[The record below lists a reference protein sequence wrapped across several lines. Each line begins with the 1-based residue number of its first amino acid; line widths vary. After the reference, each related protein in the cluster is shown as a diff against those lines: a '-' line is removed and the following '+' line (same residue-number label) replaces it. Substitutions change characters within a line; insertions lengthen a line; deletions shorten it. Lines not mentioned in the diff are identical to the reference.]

1 MRPKPPWYIPHRS
14 RRGTCSMSSPEPLPQ
29 QTQSAEIDREC
40 GEELYVI
47 VVEPDRLRRLDEW
60 LSHLT
65 VWQLHLVTV
74 PFALVIV
81 GIAFWLNSLLPPVDP
96 NLLFPGR
103 PFGPLP

>member
-1 MRPKPPWYIPHRS
+1 VKRRS
-14 RRGTCSMSSPEPLPQ
+14 NLSSPEPLPQ
-29 QTQSAEIDREC
+29 QTESAQ
-40 GEELYVI
+40 
-47 VVEPDRLRRLDEW
+47 LRRLDEW

-65 VWQLHLVTV
+65 VWQLHLVTM

-81 GIAFWLNSLLPPVDP
+81 GITFWLNSLLPPVDP